1 MFMERMMRVKFIL
14 LVLMTACIS
23 ACASPDAA
31 RHPAPEPGQ
40 TDEVTS
46 VLMQTLPD
54 VDQTQGERISRISA
68 TFLGTPYEADTL
80 IGSPDTPETL
90 VINFNGVDCYTLLD
104 YVQALSR
111 SHDRASFEANLIRT
125 RYVDDK
131 VSYLNRRHFFSDW
144 FADNPRNADDVTRT
158 LSPDAVTVVK
168 QLNRQTNGTEL
179 VPGLGVISRRI
190 TYIPAWAITP
200 QVLKQIQTGDYVGV
214 YATPHTL
221 DVTHVGI
228 AVRHDG
234 QLWFRNASS
243 LSVNRKVVD
252 APFREYMRSKP
263 GMIVLRAVPLTAP

>member
-1 MFMERMMRVKFIL
+1 MRVKFIL

-31 RHPAPEPGQ
+31 RNPAPEPGQ

-46 VLMQTLPD
+46 ILMQTLPD

-80 IGSPDTPETL
+80 IGSPTRPEAL

-125 RYVDDK
+125 RYAGGE
-131 VSYLNRRHFFSDW
+131 VSYRNRRHFFSDW
-144 FADNPRNADDVTRT
+144 FADSPRNADDVTRT
-158 LSPDAVTVVK
+158 LSPDTVTVVK
-168 QLNRQTNGTEL
+168 HLNRQASGAEQ
-179 VPGLGVISRRI
+179 VPGLGVIARPV
-190 TYIPAWAITP
+190 TYIPARAITP

-214 YATPHTL
+214 YATSQGL

-234 QLWFRNASS
+234 RLWFRNASS
-243 LSVNRKVVD
+243 LAVNRKVVD

-263 GMIVLRAVPLTAP
+263 GIIVLRAVPLTAP

>member
-23 ACASPDAA
+23 ACASPDAT
-31 RHPAPEPGQ
+31 RHPAPETGQ